1 MPQASDIPG
10 TQFYPSGGTTDRDRN
25 YGALHATDQF
35 STAGKIGVNQWLD
48 SGSKTVWV
56 DVFPSTRVL
65 RDDYVKAG
73 WSVRLFNPV
82 AQAATTPNTV
92 QLPAGTPPWAVSLFS
107 SVAGL
112 ATDVQGI
119 TQSSNAAAN
128 SAQATQ
134 QAVSKAAAP
143 STDNT
148 LLYVLLGGLAAFLLL
163 KK

>member
-1 MPQASDIPG
+1 
-10 TQFYPSGGTTDRDRN
+10 
-25 YGALHATDQF
+25 
-35 STAGKIGVNQWLD
+35 
-48 SGSKTVWV
+48 
-56 DVFPSTRVL
+56 
-65 RDDYVKAG
+65 
-73 WSVRLFNPV
+73 
-82 AQAATTPNTV
+82 
-92 QLPAGTPPWAVSLFS
+92 VSLFS